1 MKSISIHLTDTCN
14 NSCKF
19 CVVNSHRESKEQVNL
34 RLIKEFLKAN
44 ANKGYETVNLHGGEP
59 TIVPELI
66 EILDMINDL
75 GYASISI
82 QTNGRKL
89 RDYTFTKSLIE
100 RNVDVF
106 VISLHGKDA
115 KMHDFFTQTEGS
127 FDEAIEGIK
136 VVKSFNKKVRTNTC
150 VCKQNYD
157 QMVDIVEKAMELGVD
172 HINISNLHTTKKAY
186 ENFHEVVPKL
196 FDVIDYVKE
205 AVDAVVKKGRDI
217 TLEGYVPCVLGDYS
231 KYSIDWDENN
241 YKLLFRD
248 IVVDNYST
256 FMDNV
261 TRKKGKPCRSCI
273 HEENCGGLYKE
284 YAMIYGWHEI
294 NPIEEQEEG
303 A

>member
-89 RDYTFTKSLIE
+89 RDYAFTKSLIE

-115 KMHDFFTQTEGS
+115 KMHDFF
-127 FDEAIEGIK
+127 
-136 VVKSFNKKVRTNTC
+136 
-150 VCKQNYD
+150 Y
-157 QMVDIVEKAMELGVD
+157 
-172 HINISNLHTTKKAY
+172 SN
-186 ENFHEVVPKL
+186 
-196 FDVIDYVKE
+196 
-205 AVDAVVKKGRDI
+205 R
-217 TLEGYVPCVLGDYS
+217 
-231 KYSIDWDENN
+231 
-241 YKLLFRD
+241 
-248 IVVDNYST
+248 
-256 FMDNV
+256 
-261 TRKKGKPCRSCI
+261 RKF
-273 HEENCGGLYKE
+273 
-284 YAMIYGWHEI
+284 
-294 NPIEEQEEG
+294 
-303 A
+303 